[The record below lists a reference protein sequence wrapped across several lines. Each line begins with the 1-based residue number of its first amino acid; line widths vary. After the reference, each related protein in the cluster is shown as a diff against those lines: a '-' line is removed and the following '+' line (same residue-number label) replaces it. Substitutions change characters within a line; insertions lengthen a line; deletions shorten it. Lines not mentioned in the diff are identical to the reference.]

1 MSTPTRRAKS
11 PTSSDPLARAAS
23 EVVGGPA
30 GRRIGGEPP
39 WWAGALPLGLALAAV
54 LVAVGAVAKHH
65 CRTVGWN
72 SPDQFFHL
80 CYSDAPVVY
89 TSSGLASGL
98 GPYADGVSLS
108 QPPVTAGL
116 AWLIG
121 RFAPHEVTVA
131 AQRAYFDA
139 TAVALLLA
147 ALVVVAAVVVAAG
160 RRRSLDVLLVAVS
173 PLLAITG
180 LVSLDLAGVALA
192 TAGLACWARR
202 RPVAAGVL
210 LGLAVAAR
218 TYPVLLLLA
227 LLLLALR
234 AGRLRAFATTAAAA
248 VATWL
253 VVDLPLALTSYD
265 AWSAYLAGFFP
276 QRAGY
281 GSLWLLP
288 QLVEQATEAASQDG
302 LPAGAVTALT
312 LAAWVVWSLLVTV
325 FVLWAPRRPRVPQV
339 AFLLVAGFCVL
350 GSSFPVQAALWLL
363 PLAALAAPRWRDHV
377 LWWVTEAL
385 YFGAV
390 WLFIAGQSTP
400 ARALPPEF
408 YAVAVLL
415 RAAGIAWLVVAVV
428 RDVRTPE
435 RDVVRADGD
444 DDPAGGVLDGAPD
457 RLVVRVA

>member
-1 MSTPTRRAKS
+1 M
-11 PTSSDPLARAAS
+11 
-23 EVVGGPA
+23 
-30 GRRIGGEPP
+30 
-39 WWAGALPLGLALAAV
+39 
-54 LVAVGAVAKHH
+54 
-65 CRTVGWN
+65 
-72 SPDQFFHL
+72 
-80 CYSDAPVVY
+80 
-89 TSSGLASGL
+89 
-98 GPYADGVSLS
+98 S
-108 QPPVTAGL
+108 QPPLTAGL
-116 AWLIG
+116 AWLLG
-121 RFAPHEVTVA
+121 LFAPDEVTVA

-147 ALVVVAAVVVAAG
+147 ALVVVAAAVVAAG
-160 RRRSLDVLLVAVS
+160 RRRSFDVLLVAVS

-227 LLLLALR
+227 LVLLGLR
-234 AGRLRAFATTAAAA
+234 AGRLRAVARTAA
-248 VATWL
+248 VAALTWL
-253 VVDLPLALTSYD
+253 VVDLPLALTSFA
-265 AWSAYLAGFFP
+265 AWSAYLDGFFP

-288 QLVEQATEAASQDG
+288 QLVQQATRAATQDG

-312 LAAWVVWSLLVTV
+312 LSAWVVWSLLVTV

-363 PLAALAAPRWRDHV
+363 PLAALAVPRWRDHV
-377 LWWVTEAL
+377 VWWTTEAL

-400 ARALPPEF
+400 DRGLPPEL
-408 YAVAVLL
+408 YAALLLL

-428 RDVRTPE
+428 RDARSPG
-435 RDVVRADGD
+435 RDLVRADGD